1 MGLVSNK
8 PRPIITLTEIHLE
21 RIPILR
27 ELRQVLFRDRFLDVF
42 LLCRINQGDA
52 GAFEAGA
59 GEAAAVDAVGGE
71 HSLVDRLELGAAA
84 FVVVDAG
91 VAAGLAQG
99 AEPFQVAGLPGGDAF
114 ADAFVFAVE
123 VLGAPSKAR
132 RHFVAMTL
140 VHALRDI
147 AQEGL
152 VVGLQGHVFI
162 GLDNPGGGL
171 AFRNAEVVVAGHKAT
186 GQAAEEDAQL
196 EVRHIGRLRDE
207 SILVGLAIKHE
218 QMVLLPQGDASLIQ
232 QTIVQADVLPF
243 SLGRNPH
250 DFEGFQADAIGL
262 GKSHHISDEDGGA
275 AAEPAHRQRSLDDTA
290 DAPREL
296 EPLLQRKL
304 RPPRI
309 IAPIPLLHQRRR
321 GDIELDM
328 PVKSLAIQHD
338 LAVLPHIEPKVHA
351 LINGKP
357 RHQPVLVI
365 HMRAQRA
372 DAVGGEDVV
381 GHRLRIIYTI
391 TIRVDTTILLQ
402 RSNSTMVK
410 HFLSVPS
417 Y

>member
-1 MGLVSNK
+1 M
-8 PRPIITLTEIHLE
+8 
-21 RIPILR
+21 
-27 ELRQVLFRDRFLDVF
+27 LDAF
-42 LLCRINQGDA
+42 LLGRIDQGDA

-71 HSLVDRLELGAAA
+71 HGLVDGLELGAAA

-132 RHFVAMTL
+132 RHFVAVTL

-171 AFRNAEVVVAGHKAT
+171 AFRDAEVVVAGYQAAGK
-186 GQAAEEDAQL
+186 AAEEDAQL
-196 EVRHIGRLRDE
+196 EVRHVGRLRDE
-207 SILVGLAIKHE
+207 PILVGLAVEHE

-262 GKSHHISDEDGGA
+262 GKSHHISDENGSTA
-275 AAEPAHRQRSLDDTA
+275 AKPANRQRSLDDTL
-290 DAPREL
+290 DPLTEF
-296 EPLLQRKL
+296 EPLLQGEL
-304 RPPRI
+304 GPAGI

-321 GDIELDM
+321 GDIELHM

-338 LAVLPHIEPKVHA
+338 LAVLPHVKPKVHA
-351 LINGKP
+351 LINSKP

-381 GHRLRIIYTI
+381 LHEGLRF
-391 TIRVDTTILLQ
+391 L
-402 RSNSTMVK
+402 
-410 HFLSVPS
+410 HFGKYLPFLA
-417 Y
+417 

>member
-1 MGLVSNK
+1 MLLNK
-8 PRPIITLTEIHLE
+8 SSPIVTLTKKHLE

-27 ELRQVLFRDRFLDVF
+27 ELRQVLFPDCLLDAF
-42 LLCRINQGDA
+42 LLGRIDQGDA

-71 HSLVDRLELGAAA
+71 HGLVDGLEFGAAA

-123 VLGAPSKAR
+123 VLGPPSKAR

-171 AFRNAEVVVAGHKAT
+171 AFRDAEVVVAGHEAP

-196 EVRHIGRLRDE
+196 EVRHVGRLRDE
-207 SILVGLAIKHE
+207 PILVGLAIEHE

-232 QTIVQADVLPF
+232 QPIVQADVLPLR
-243 SLGRNPH
+243 LGRDLH
-250 DFEGFQADAIGL
+250 HLEGFQADAICL
-262 GKSHHISDEDGGA
+262 GKSHHVGDQDGGA

-304 RPPRI
+304 CPPRI
-309 IAPIPLLHQRRR
+309 IAPVPLLHQRRH
-321 GDIELDM
+321 GYIEFYM
-328 PVKSLAIQHD
+328 AGESLAIQDD
-338 LAVLPHIEPKVHA
+338 LAILPDIEPQIHP
-351 LINGKP
+351 LINSKP
-357 RHQPVLVI
+357 RHQPMLVI

-372 DAVGGEDVV
+372 YAVGAEYV
-381 GHRLRIIYTI
+381 
-391 TIRVDTTILLQ
+391 IL
-402 RSNSTMVK
+402 
-410 HFLSVPS
+410 H

>member
-1 MGLVSNK
+1 MIPNGLVSNK
-8 PRPIITLTEIHLE
+8 PRPIITLTETNLE
-21 RIPILR
+21 RAPILR
-27 ELRQVLFRDRFLDVF
+27 ELCQVLFRNRLLDAF
-42 LLCRINQGDA
+42 LLGRIDQGDA

-71 HSLVDRLELGAAA
+71 HGLVDGLELGAAA

-123 VLGAPSKAR
+123 VLGPPGEAR
-132 RHFVAMTL
+132 RHFVAVTL

-171 AFRNAEVVVAGHKAT
+171 AFRDAEVVVAGHQAP

-207 SILVGLAIKHE
+207 PILIGLAIEHE
-218 QMVLLPQGDASLIQ
+218 QMVLLPQSDASLIQ
-232 QTIVQADVLPF
+232 QTIVQADVLP
-243 SLGRNPH
+243 LRLRRNLRH
-250 DFEGFQADAIGL
+250 LEGFQADAIGL
-262 GKSHHISDEDGGA
+262 GKSHHIGNQDGSA

-296 EPLLQRKL
+296 EPLLQSEL
-304 RPPRI
+304 GSTSI
-309 IAPIPLLHQRRR
+309 IAPVPLL
-321 GDIELDM
+321 
-328 PVKSLAIQHD
+328 
-338 LAVLPHIEPKVHA
+338 
-351 LINGKP
+351 N
-357 RHQPVLVI
+357 
-365 HMRAQRA
+365 
-372 DAVGGEDVV
+372 
-381 GHRLRIIYTI
+381 
-391 TIRVDTTILLQ
+391 
-402 RSNSTMVK
+402 
-410 HFLSVPS
+410 
-417 Y
+417 